1 MQFNCCEYLLQDIFY
16 VALPTELPSI
26 KLDDFVCI
34 TKQLIAESS
43 KEETSGIEP
52 EPFFAE
58 KVIEI
63 AVRILYKITDFVN
76 ATLTPRSR
84 CLFFKVSLRFFR
96 VSDLSFGEK

>member
-1 MQFNCCEYLLQDIFY
+1 MRFNCCEYLWQDIFY
-16 VALPTELPSI
+16 VALPAELPSI

-43 KEETSGIEP
+43 KEETSGLEP
-52 EPFFAE
+52 EPFFCR
-58 KVIEI
+58 KSNRNCCPNLIQDY
-63 AVRILYKITDFVN
+63 RFVN
-76 ATLTPRSR
+76 ATITPRSR